1 MKILPEFRYVI
12 CTKHKTEVLVA
23 ERLKSIGFDTFTP
36 TKTLNIEWIYRRKNV
51 KVPLLPSMVLI
62 SITPKN
68 FNRVFDVSCVIPY
81 LFIDKQKAKVSQEDI
96 DATKY
101 YLSQKYNSK
110 KNFPLLVRK

>member
-51 KVPLLPSMVLI
+51 KVPLLPSILPI
-62 SITPKN
+62 KIKGSTKTPKQ
-68 FNRVFDVSCVIPY
+68 IP
-81 LFIDKQKAKVSQEDI
+81 IVADI
-96 DATKY
+96 TSIK
-101 YLSQKYNSK
+101 
-110 KNFPLLVRK
+110 R